1 MLAALKR
8 SANELSSYQK
18 KIFKVDDHIGIA
30 ISGLTAD
37 ARSLA
42 KCVLRFESLCDK
54 GLGWAWP
61 LGVNLIDGSDQSS
74 NGASLTYPRMPSPK
88 QFISQPRYMRTEA
101 LNHKYVYGSALQT
114 SRLVVD
120 VADKHQRCTQSYVRR
135 PYGVG
140 LLVRSVVAW

>member
-1 MLAALKR
+1 MGLRSKDFVVLAALKR

-42 KCVLRFESLCDK
+42 K
-54 GLGWAWP
+54 
-61 LGVNLIDGSDQSS
+61 
-74 NGASLTYPRMPSPK
+74 
-88 QFISQPRYMRTEA
+88 YMRTEA
-101 LNHKYVYGSALQT
+101 LNHKYVYGSALQA

-140 LLVRSVVAW
+140 LLVRTQE

>member
-1 MLAALKR
+1 VLITFHVKISSQGACALGLRSKDFVVLAALKR

-18 KIFKVDDHIGIA
+18 KIFKVDNHIGIA

-42 KCVLRFESLCDK
+42 K
-54 GLGWAWP
+54 
-61 LGVNLIDGSDQSS
+61 
-74 NGASLTYPRMPSPK
+74 
-88 QFISQPRYMRTEA
+88 YMRTEA
-101 LNHKYVYGSALQT
+101 LNHKYVYGSALQA

-140 LLVRSVVAW
+140 LLVREK